1 MHVEFED
8 RGPALEIPDGDLDTL
23 REFLRPL
30 VELVGTHPSTSAI
43 YVYDDGSDG
52 EVWIGLAGGPD
63 RLIVTGHLDGTVF
76 TVCSESSGLPPTVAI
91 VAGQLGQIDEC
102 ESVPVAD
109 ALEAAAVFACDR
121 ILLDTLNWTI
131 E

>member
-1 MHVEFED
+1 MSPGISMAPSS
-8 RGPALEIPDGDLDTL
+8 RCALNH
-23 REFLRPL
+23 L
-30 VELVGTHPSTSAI
+30 V
-43 YVYDDGSDG
+43 
-52 EVWIGLAGGPD
+52 
-63 RLIVTGHLDGTVF
+63 
-76 TVCSESSGLPPTVAI
+76 CPPTVAI